1 MDYTKKGK
9 AVIANE
15 IAGLQQLQD
24 QLGESFE
31 KLVKLCQKILE
42 KGGKIVITG
51 VGKSG
56 HVGHKMAATLAS
68 TGSPAVFMHPVEA
81 MHGDL
86 GVVCA
91 GDLLLAIS
99 YSGETDELL
108 QVLPSVKRFKKV
120 RIVALTSDPES
131 SLAEYSD
138 LVVKLRVPSEACPF
152 NLAPTTSATA
162 TMAFGDA
169 LAIVLMEDRKFT
181 KNDYSKHHPAGAIGR
196 AITLRVRDVM
206 RPPERTPIVTP
217 ETTVHDALLEMTKC
231 RSGSVMVAAA
241 DGRLVGFFTDGDFRR
256 RIADNLEIMNNRI
269 ETVMTREPTTLKD
282 SQMAIAIIR
291 LLEEKEFDDIP
302 VVDKAGNAVGLID
315 IQDLPKFK
323 IM

>member
-1 MDYTKKGK
+1 MDYIAK
-9 AVIANE
+9 ARSVLDNE
-15 IAGLQQLQD
+15 IAGLEQVRD
-24 QLGESFE
+24 ELGDSFNE
-31 KLVKLCQKILE
+31 LVDLCAKVI
-42 KGGKIVITG
+42 GGRGKIVITG

-86 GVVCA
+86 GIVCD

-120 RIVALTSDPES
+120 PIVGLTSDPAS
-131 SLAEYSD
+131 NLAEYSD
-138 LVVKLRVPSEACPF
+138 LLVQMRVPSEACPF

-169 LAIVLMEDRKFT
+169 LAMVLMAVHQFT
-181 KNDYSKHHPAGAIGR
+181 KEDYSKHHPAGAIGR
-196 AITLRVRDVM
+196 AITLRVGDVV
-206 RPPERTPIVTP
+206 RPPERTPIVKP
-217 ETTVHDALLEMTKC
+217 DATVHDALLQMTKC
-231 RSGSVMVAAA
+231 RSGSVLVVDDDDM
-241 DGRLVGFFTDGDFRR
+241 LVGFFTDGDFRR
-256 RIADNLEIMNNRI
+256 SIAEDLEVMHAPIQQ
-269 ETVMTREPTTLKD
+269 VMTANPTTLVD
-282 SQMAIAIIR
+282 SQMAVAILK

-302 VVDKAGNAVGLID
+302 VVDEKGKAVGLID

-323 IM
+323 MM